1 MILKT
6 ERMLIVKPIVYVD
19 MLFLLNFLMDSV
31 IIYAT
36 GLLVKKA
43 IHIPRMILSATIS
56 ALYSAIMFFP
66 RVSFLY
72 SVFFKIIFLVLSVWL
87 AFPARTLKVLVKNT
101 IMFLAVN
108 LIFGGMVFV
117 VIFVTDFG
125 TAVGSVVS
133 NGEVYINITPS
144 VLISSTVLAYIVAYI
159 TSYIKQH
166 NIKQSKLTTPAT
178 IWFGTKNITV
188 TTLCDT
194 GCSLSD
200 PISGYPAMIISHED
214 GKELLPKSFFES
226 LTTGGIIP
234 QEFKNRYR
242 IIPFSTIDNRNGI
255 MHGFI
260 PDKVYIHGH
269 EISKTVIA
277 VSKTLLNSDTGFSAI
292 LNPELLTTCP
302 KETERQETK
311 CQNIF

>member
-1 MILKT
+1 
-6 ERMLIVKPIVYVD
+6 MLIVKPIVYAD

-36 GLLVKKA
+36 GLLIRKNL
-43 IHIPRMILSATIS
+43 HIPRMMLSATVS

-66 RVSFLY
+66 QVSFLY
-72 SVFFKIIFLVLSVWL
+72 SVFFKVIFLIFGVWL

-101 IMFLAVN
+101 VAFLAVN

-117 VIFVTDFG
+117 VIFATDFG
-125 TAVGSVVS
+125 TSVGSVVS

-144 VLISSTVLAYIVAYI
+144 ILISSTVLAYITAYL

-166 NIKQSKLTTPAT
+166 NVKQSKLTTAAT

-188 TTLCDT
+188 TALCDT

-200 PISGYPAMIISHED
+200 PTSGYPAMIISYEY
-214 GKELLPKSFFES
+214 GKRLLPKPFFES
-226 LTTGGIIP
+226 LTTGSIIP

-242 IIPFSTIDNRNGI
+242 IIPFSTIDNKNGI

-260 PDKVYIHGH
+260 PDKVHIHGH
-269 EISKTVIA
+269 EISKIVIA
-277 VSKTLLNSDTGFSAI
+277 ISKTIVNKDTGFSAI
-292 LNPELLTTCP
+292 LNPELLNNCP
-302 KETERQETK
+302 SVTERQENK
-311 CQNIF
+311 CQNTF

>member
-1 MILKT
+1 M
-6 ERMLIVKPIVYVD
+6 KPIVYVD

-36 GLLVKKA
+36 GFLIKKTV
-43 IHIPRMILSATIS
+43 HIPRMILSATVS

-66 RVSFLY
+66 QVSFLY
-72 SVFFKIIFLVLSVWL
+72 SVLFKIVFLVLSVWL

-101 IMFLAVN
+101 VMFLAVN

-117 VIFVTDFG
+117 VIFATDFG

-144 VLISSTVLAYIVAYI
+144 VLMASTVLAYLIAYL
-159 TSYIKQH
+159 TSYIKRH
-166 NIKQSKLTTPAT
+166 NVKQSKITTPAT
-178 IWFGTKNITV
+178 IWFGSKNITV
-188 TTLCDT
+188 TALCDT

-200 PISGYPAMIISHED
+200 PTSGYPAMIISPEC
-214 GKELLPKSFFES
+214 GKKLLPKSFFES
-226 LTTGGIIP
+226 LSTGGIIP
-234 QEFKNRYR
+234 QNFKNRYR
-242 IIPFSTIDNRNGI
+242 IIPFSTIDNKNGI

-260 PDKVYIHGH
+260 PDKVCIQGN

-277 VSKTLLNSDTGFSAI
+277 VSKTVFNKDADFSAI
-292 LNPELLTTCP
+292 LNPELLINCP
-302 KETERQETK
+302 PKTERQENK
-311 CQNIF
+311 CQNTF